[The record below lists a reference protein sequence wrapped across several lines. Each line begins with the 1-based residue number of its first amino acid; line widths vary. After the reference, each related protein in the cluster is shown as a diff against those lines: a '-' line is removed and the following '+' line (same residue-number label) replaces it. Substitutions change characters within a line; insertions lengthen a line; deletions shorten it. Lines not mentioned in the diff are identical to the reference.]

1 MDCDRR
7 CNNITN
13 CKILTLEELEKKAN
27 KTIEFPQLAVRTG
40 NAIALFTMFILQE
53 ILEQQAVDPITNLST
68 ISQLSTNIASLN
80 SSIKLIQ

>member
-1 MDCDRR
+1 MDWDHR

-13 CKILTLEELEKKAN
+13 CKTLTLEELEKKAN

-40 NAIALFTMFILQE
+40 NAIALFTMLILQE
-53 ILEQQAVDPITNLST
+53 ILEQQAVDPITNLAT